1 MLSITKTRQISSN
14 LIQQL
19 KDSEKE
25 RKAAEKQLYILQHQM
40 ETIHI
45 LQEKSENIKGE
56 FDKEERKDQVVESYW
71 DWIYKRWV

>member
-45 LQEKSENIKGE
+45 LQEKSEKIKGE
-56 FDKEERKDQVVESYW
+56 IDKEERKDQVVESYLNG
-71 DWIYKRWV
+71 I